1 MRFISKICRE
11 PTQLNS
17 KKKNLISKWTK
28 YLERHS
34 SKEDKYMKCTNG
46 QVPEKV
52 FNITNHQGIANQNH
66 NEILP
71 HT

>member
-1 MRFISKICRE
+1 MQGTYTAQQQK
-11 PTQLNS
+11 
-17 KKKNLISKWTK
+17 KKKNLISKCTK
-28 YLERHS
+28 YLEKHS

-52 FNITNHQGIANQNH
+52 FNIANHQGITNQNH

-71 HT
+71 DT